1 MTNYRENQKGG
12 TLLGIIIGL
21 IIGLAIA
28 LGVAITIK
36 NTPLPFSNKLGKQ
49 EKAVEPAPNQVS
61 DPNKPMYGNK
71 DMTKEAAK
79 DFVKKADEKATAGA
93 IDEQKPDAKAAAQSK
108 TPAADKA
115 AADKA
120 AAEKAAADKTAK
132 VDASDDKFTY
142 FLQAGAF
149 REQTD
154 AENARAKLA
163 LLGFSAVI
171 TERDS
176 ENGMLYRV
184 RIGPFS
190 QSETMNRV
198 RSKLSDNGVDVAV
211 VRVPK

>member
-1 MTNYRENQKGG
+1 MTNYKQKGG

-28 LGVAITIK
+28 LGVALVIK
-36 NTPLPFSNKLGKQ
+36 SASLPFSNKMGKP
-49 EKAVEPAPNQVS
+49 EKAIEPAPNQVT

-71 DMTKEAAK
+71 DLTKEAAK

-93 IDEQKPDAKAAAQSK
+93 IDEAKQDTKPAVETPGK
-108 TPAADKA
+108 TPPADKA
-115 AADKA
+115 AKPDNP
-120 AAEKAAADKTAK
+120 
-132 VDASDDKFTY
+132 DDKFTY

-149 REQTD
+149 REQAD

-171 TERDS
+171 TERESDT
-176 ENGMLYRV
+176 GMLYRV

-190 QSETMNRV
+190 QTETMNRV
-198 RSKLSDNGVDVAV
+198 RGKLSDSGVDVAV